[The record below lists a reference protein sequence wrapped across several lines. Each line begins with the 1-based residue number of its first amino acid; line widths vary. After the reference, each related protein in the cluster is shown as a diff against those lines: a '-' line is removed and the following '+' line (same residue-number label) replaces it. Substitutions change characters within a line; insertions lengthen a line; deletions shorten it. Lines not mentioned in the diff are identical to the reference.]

1 MSFRKQNQVLLKNI
15 KKFKFFAFLGGD
27 DEDLDEED
35 AEMLENLRKSA
46 MRSRDG
52 NGIFQDLLISKK
64 NKRSVLF

>member
-1 MSFRKQNQVLLKNI
+1 MSM
-15 KKFKFFAFLGGD
+15 FFTSLGGD

-46 MRSRDG
+46 MRNRDG

-64 NKRSVLF
+64 QEISLFNPFLLN